1 MTAWAQNALLKLLE
15 EPPPGVMFLL
25 TCDNR
30 FQLLETVRSRVVLLT
45 LEGPGAE
52 RTEQA
57 LREQMPGLDPDKAR
71 WAAQAS
77 GGNIGRAKQMLEEE
91 KDAQWFQL
99 AQQLCRQME
108 QTDRFGMLQL
118 LAGLEKDR
126 EGLVRCLEQVRQ
138 VLAGNT
144 KSYFLAQNGPAYRIL
159 PLQAEKV
166 LAIIEQGME
175 YARQNMNMP
184 LLITWLG
191 AGIGS
196 ALGE

>member
-1 MTAWAQNALLKLLE
+1 
-15 EPPPGVMFLL
+15 
-25 TCDNR
+25 
-30 FQLLETVRSRVVLLT
+30 
-45 LEGPGAE
+45 
-52 RTEQA
+52 
-57 LREQMPGLDPDKAR
+57 
-71 WAAQAS
+71 
-77 GGNIGRAKQMLEEE
+77 
-91 KDAQWFQL
+91 
-99 AQQLCRQME
+99 
-108 QTDRFGMLQL
+108 MLQL